1 MTYSWNKSSQAA
13 LAVLAISLFAQS
25 HSANAEEPV
34 TECENIAPLSNK
46 SYKEIKDHIKE
57 RNKKS
62 LQDWKESAEKCAKT
76 TAPTQGQSKVIA
88 ENILTAMK
96 EISVEE
102 NSLEGFNFAVGL
114 GLVYLKADDVKAA
127 TIDNGI
133 VRVTDAEKT
142 KLGVWLTTSTF
153 FSNVNILVSKSDK
166 YRWGMFVAAQIGEE
180 KIVNSV
186 ATGLSLASS
195 QPGNSSS
202 GSAPLVFQLGYGWT
216 RIQTLADGYV
226 DGQALPSGATQP
238 LFKKATSGGPVLLV
252 SYNFN

>member
-1 MTYSWNKSSQAA
+1 MTYSWNKSSQAV

-46 SYKEIKDHIKE
+46 SYKEIKDYIKE

-133 VRVTDAEKT
+133 VRVTDVEKT
-142 KLGVWLTTSTF
+142 KFGVWLTTNTF
-153 FSNVNILVSKSDK
+153 FSNVTDKSK
-166 YRWGMFVAAQIGEE
+166 YRRGMFVAAQIGEE

-238 LFKKATSGGPVLLV
+238 LFKKTTSGGPVLLV